1 MLTDLS
7 TLSKAFL
14 DICLLRKGP
23 QDLPKSSVLLTL
35 CLILYTA
42 LDVLLTVQTRPFT
55 DALLVSLVDVGFL
68 LLVTFLILK
77 QHRHHERWSQ
87 TMTALFGTGVILGI
101 FIFTDCPGGRPAG
114 PRSRSGCVPD
124 GIRGDHRAQDPCL
137 DRVSGVGGGRRSRD
151 RTAGLRRGRAIRGER
166 TSGTRSAA
174 GGSRRHLLPVL
185 RVVRSA
191 GHRHRPDRAAEGE
204 R

>member
-68 LLVTFLILK
+68 LLATSLILK
-77 QHRHHERWSQ
+77 QHRHIERLGQ

-101 FIFTDCPGGRPAG
+101 FIFPLVYGGVQNQYEDWLQQIIVLLFLVMVIWNITVLAHIVRHAI
-114 PRSRSGCVPD
+114 STSM
-124 GIRGDHRAQDPCL
+124 GIGIMI
-137 DRVSGVGGGRRSRD
+137 
-151 RTAGLRRGRAIRGER
+151 AILYIWMSSLLITMLFPEI
-166 TSGTRSAA
+166 SAK
-174 GGSRRHLLPVL
+174 
-185 RVVRSA
+185 
-191 GHRHRPDRAAEGE
+191 
-204 R
+204 

>member
-35 CLILYTA
+35 CLILYTV

-68 LLVTFLILK
+68 LVVTAIILR
-77 QHRHHERWSQ
+77 QHRYFERWGQ
-87 TMTALFGTGVILGI
+87 TMTALCGTGVILGV
-101 FIFTDCPGGRPAG
+101 FIFPLVYGSAQNQYEGWLQQIIVLLFLVMVFWNIAVLAHIVRHAIST
-114 PRSRSGCVPD
+114 SM
-124 GIRGDHRAQDPCL
+124 GIGIMI
-137 DRVSGVGGGRRSRD
+137 
-151 RTAGLRRGRAIRGER
+151 AILYIWMSSLLITMIFPEI
-166 TSGTRSAA
+166 SAK
-174 GGSRRHLLPVL
+174 
-185 RVVRSA
+185 
-191 GHRHRPDRAAEGE
+191 
-204 R
+204 

>member
-35 CLILYTA
+35 CLILYTV

-68 LLVTFLILK
+68 LLATSLILK
-77 QHRHHERWSQ
+77 QHRHFERWSQ

-101 FIFTDCPGGRPAG
+101 FIFPLVYGGVQNQYVDWLQQIIVLLFLVMVIWNVAVLAHIVRHAI
-114 PRSRSGCVPD
+114 STSM
-124 GIRGDHRAQDPCL
+124 GIGIMI
-137 DRVSGVGGGRRSRD
+137 
-151 RTAGLRRGRAIRGER
+151 AILYIWMSSLLITMIFPEI
-166 TSGTRSAA
+166 SAK
-174 GGSRRHLLPVL
+174 
-185 RVVRSA
+185 
-191 GHRHRPDRAAEGE
+191 
-204 R
+204 

>member
-42 LDVLLTVQTRPFT
+42 LDVLLTVQTRSFT

-68 LLVTFLILK
+68 LLVTSLILK
-77 QHRHHERWSQ
+77 QHRHYERWGQ

-101 FIFTDCPGGRPAG
+101 FIFPLVYGGVQNRYEDWLQQIIVVLFLVMVIWNIAVLAHIV
-114 PRSRSGCVPD
+114 RHAISTSM
-124 GIRGDHRAQDPCL
+124 GIGIMIAILYIWMSSLLITMIFPEI
-137 DRVSGVGGGRRSRD
+137 
-151 RTAGLRRGRAIRGER
+151 TAK
-166 TSGTRSAA
+166 
-174 GGSRRHLLPVL
+174 
-185 RVVRSA
+185 
-191 GHRHRPDRAAEGE
+191 
-204 R
+204 